1 MSARGLGRR
10 LANIVM
16 KSEFTFLVSPRTW
29 QSGYRGQTSAIPL
42 MLITIRIPNQNSG
55 NNRQTALSKIEWWL
69 APTRSPALIS
79 SLFSHLF
86 SKLSYISDQARRFG
100 RRQPS
105 DEDA

>member
-29 QSGYRGQTSAIPL
+29 QSGYRGRASAIPL
-42 MLITIRIPNQNSG
+42 MLITIRIPHQNWA
-55 NNRQTALSKIEWWL
+55 NNRQTALSNIEWWL
-69 APTRSPALIS
+69 APTRCPAFIS

-86 SKLSYISDQARRFG
+86 IKLSYISDQARRFG
-100 RRQPS
+100 RRPPW
-105 DEDA
+105 DEYA